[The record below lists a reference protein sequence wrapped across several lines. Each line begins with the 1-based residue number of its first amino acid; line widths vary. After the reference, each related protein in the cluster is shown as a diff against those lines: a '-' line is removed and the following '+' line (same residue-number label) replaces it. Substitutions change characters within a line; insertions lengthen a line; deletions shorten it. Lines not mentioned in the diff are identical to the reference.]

1 MAVKIGSARIDE
13 NGNAHGGKA
22 GDQTGREVST
32 QNWYLHSK
40 GWRVFRA
47 KDPAEAEKIAR
58 CMEAACANN
67 HIGYDQWERNT
78 LYKAAEPLGFDVS
91 KVTKNVETDCSA
103 LVRVC
108 CAYAGIKGLP
118 SDFRTGNMP
127 ANLAKTGRFVEL
139 TGDKYQ
145 AKSTYLRRGDILVT
159 KTNGHTVVVLSDGS
173 KAEKNVPPV
182 AAGTP
187 AETPKIYALG
197 ERVLKKGMKGEDVKA
212 LQAALNAAGHDCGA
226 VDGDFGAKTDAAV
239 RAFQRAAGLA
249 VDGQAGPKAIA
260 ALRAGKPAQGK
271 TVLVTGGLVNVRA
284 APGTSGRIV
293 GVVRKGETLPWLG
306 ITEGGWHL
314 VRWKEHSAWISAK
327 YGRLTE

>member
-197 ERVLKKGMKGEDVKA
+197 ERVLKKGMKG
-212 LQAALNAAGHDCGA
+212 
-226 VDGDFGAKTDAAV
+226 KTDAAV

>member
-1 MAVKIGSARIDE
+1 MAVKIGSARNGE
-13 NGNAHGGKA
+13 NGSATGNKA

-145 AKSTYLRRGDILVT
+145 KKSDYLRRGDILVT
-159 KTNGHTVVVLSDGS
+159 KTSGHTVVVLSDGS
-173 KAEKNVPPV
+173 KAEKNVPAV
-182 AAGTP
+182 G
-187 AETPKIYALG
+187 ETPKIYKLG
-197 ERVLKKGMKGEDVKA
+197 ERVLKKGMSGADVKELQQA
-212 LQAALNAAGHDCGA
+212 LLDAGFDCGKA
-226 VDGDFGAKTDAAV
+226 DGDFGPKTDAAV
-239 RAFQRAAGLA
+239 RAFQKAKGLDS
-249 VDGQAGPKAIA
+249 DGQAGPKTIA
-260 ALRAGKPAQGK
+260 ALRTAAPGPAQVRVVGAA
-271 TVLVTGGLVNVRA
+271 VNVRR
-284 APGTSGRIV
+284 APGTSGKIM
-293 GVVRKGETLPWLG
+293 GVVRHGDLLEYQDYQQPVDEVPWYLIVYKGEN
-306 ITEGGWHL
+306 
-314 VRWKEHSAWISAK
+314 AWISGK
-327 YGRLTE
+327 YSEIVR